1 MLGNYPGVVVGCSR
15 KPQVVKGCVCV
26 CVCGRGD
33 GGCGEGGG
41 VRWVKER
48 DEEVRLS

>member
-26 CVCGRGD
+26 CVCAARGK
-33 GGCGEGGG
+33 GGEGKEEGCGG
-41 VRWVKER
+41 
-48 DEEVRLS
+48 